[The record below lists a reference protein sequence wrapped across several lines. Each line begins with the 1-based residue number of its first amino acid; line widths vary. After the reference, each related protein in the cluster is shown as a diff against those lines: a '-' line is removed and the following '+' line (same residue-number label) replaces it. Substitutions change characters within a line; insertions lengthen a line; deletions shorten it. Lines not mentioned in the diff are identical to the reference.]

1 MKKIYL
7 TSFLLTF
14 LFNVNAQKFYDSFE
28 NYKDFSIKDI
38 GNRTMIDNE
47 MGITWGTDNFNFE
60 NEGYTGSFIIFN
72 NTATIPISTD
82 WEAYTGNKF
91 AACFN
96 SGAGRTSSPND
107 DWLISP
113 KIKGIDIADSLS
125 FYVKSITDAYGLERF
140 EVGISTTGNTISN
153 FEIIT
158 NKGSYSEAPAEWT
171 KFKYDL
177 TKYAGKDIYIGIHNV
192 SHDAFCFMLD
202 EFKVTSKFATNI
214 NNLESIISV
223 YPNPATATLNIK
235 LGIIQN
241 YSIQIVD
248 IAGKILI
255 SNKGESAL
263 VTINIKSLAKGVYF
277 VKVQTKNINKS
288 IKVMKK

>member
-7 TSFLLTF
+7 TSFLLIF

-38 GNRTMIDNE
+38 GNWVMIDNDE
-47 MGITWGTDNFNFE
+47 GITWGTDNFNFE

-72 NTATIPISTD
+72 NTATIPVSTD

-113 KIKGIDIADSLS
+113 KIKGIDLGDSLS
-125 FYVKSITDAYGLERF
+125 FFVKSITDAYGLERF
-140 EVGISTTGNTISN
+140 EVGISTTTNTISD
-153 FEIIT
+153 FVIIT
-158 NKGSYSEAPAEWT
+158 PKGSYSEAPAEWT
-171 KFKYDL
+171 KFEYDL
-177 TKYAGKDIYIGIHNV
+177 SKYVGKDIYIAIHSV

-202 EFKVTSKFATNI
+202 EFKVTSKYATNL
-214 NNLESIISV
+214 NNLERIVSV
-223 YPNPATATLNIK
+223 YPNPATETLNIK
-235 LGIIQN
+235 LGISQN
-241 YSIQIVD
+241 YSIQVVD

-255 SNKGESAL
+255 SKEGKSSS
-263 VTINIKSLAKGVYF
+263 VTINIKDIAKGVYF
-277 VKVQTKNINKS
+277 VKVQTNNINES